1 MNSSFIRWNSTCF
14 CNWEYFINVYNICH
28 FSYHLDRYISAQ
40 TLEIYCQKAPIF
52 VIIRINALRSLF
64 MALIGIFIFCRICL
78 LLVRWQESKDY
89 FWKLWQLNNSWR
101 HLDLLAFPVFRLWL
115 TFPVLV
121 RWQEFWFVSNLDKHK
136 RIYLGNSDNSIIP
149 SDILISW
156 LFPCVSIGDL
166 PFVSIRSIIWMQNK
180 AFLNTSWN

>member
-1 MNSSFIRWNSTCF
+1 MKSSFIRWNSTCF
-14 CNWEYFINVYNICH
+14 CNWEYSINVYNICH
-28 FSYHLDRYISAQ
+28 FSYHPDRYFSAK

-64 MALIGIFIFCRICL
+64 MALIGLFIFRSIFL

-115 TFPVLV
+115 TFPVLG
-121 RWQEFWFVSNLDKHK
+121 RWQDSS
-136 RIYLGNSDNSIIP
+136 RISTSTKEYIWETLTTQ
-149 SDILISW
+149 LFLATSW
-156 LFPCVSIGDL
+156 LAGFSRVSIGDL